1 MHAEQVAERGRGRR
15 SSQRIRARNNMINEP
30 LTDKRDPRRH
40 KWRIWDERHRLRE
53 ETRAER
59 AETVIRIIG
68 GVVLV
73 AIAMVVFVAGLT
85 FLIKHLW

>member
-1 MHAEQVAERGRGRR
+1 
-15 SSQRIRARNNMINEP
+15 MINEP